1 MDVDAMLN
9 ALKKMANEDPSLREA
24 LVATRSAANPLSAF
38 CAIARE
44 RGIML
49 YEMDVLTEG
58 EAAYAAIKR
67 STNGGGENSPVLEGE
82 DDYYEMFLAG
92 L

>member
-24 LVATRSAANPLSAF
+24 LMATRSAANPLSAF

-44 RGIML
+44 RGIGL

>member
-9 ALKKMANEDPSLREA
+9 ALKKMANEDPALKEA
-24 LVATRSAANPLSAF
+24 LAATRKAANPLSAF

-44 RGIML
+44 HGIEL